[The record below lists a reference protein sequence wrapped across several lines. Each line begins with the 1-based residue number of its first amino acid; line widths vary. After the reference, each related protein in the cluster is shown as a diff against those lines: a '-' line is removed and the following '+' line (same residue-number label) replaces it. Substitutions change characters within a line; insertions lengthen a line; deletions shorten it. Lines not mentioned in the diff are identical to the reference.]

1 MKLPLFIAFRYLI
14 SKKKHNIINIIS
26 SISIAGITFGTMALI
41 IVLSVFNGFESL
53 IVSMFNAVNPD
64 LQITAVQGKTFTLD
78 SIQSQQIKKIKGI
91 VYYTEVI
98 EENVLLKY
106 NDKQHIAVIKGV
118 SNDFFRASS
127 LCDLTYNGS
136 CTVKEGNVDF
146 ALISSGVAVTLE
158 INLDNYINL
167 LGIYVPR
174 RGTTSVT
181 DPAKAF
187 SYKQIIPGGFF
198 ETKDAE
204 YDSKYFITDIG
215 FARSLLSYT
224 NEVSALEIGIDR
236 RYNVSDVKNEIIK
249 LLGKDFNVKNR
260 YEQQALMYKV
270 MKSEKW
276 AIFLI
281 LTFILIIAVF
291 NVIGTLTMLVL
302 EKKNDISVLWTLG
315 AEQSLLKKI
324 FFFEG
329 LLINFTGAIIG
340 IVAGGFICWLQQTY
354 GLIALENAQS
364 FVVESYPVKMKIFDF
379 GLVFCT
385 VMFIGAL
392 ASYLPV
398 RNLNIQKIERGK

>member
-53 IVSMFNAVNPD
+53 IVSMFNAINPD
-64 LQITAVQGKTFTLD
+64 LQITAIQGKTFVPD
-78 SIQSQQIKKIKGI
+78 SIQTAQIKKIKGV
-91 VYYTEVI
+91 VYYSEVI

-106 NDKQHIAVIKGV
+106 KDKQHIAVIKGV
-118 SNDFFRASS
+118 SKDFFKASS
-127 LCDLTYNGS
+127 VCDFIYNGS
-136 CTVKEGNVDF
+136 CAVKEGNVDF
-146 ALISSGVAVTLE
+146 ALISSGVAYTLE
-158 INLDNYINL
+158 VNIEDYLNL
-167 LGIYVPR
+167 LNIYVPR

-181 DPAKAF
+181 DPTKAF
-187 SYKQIIPGGFF
+187 NNKQIIPGGLF

-204 YDSKYFITDIG
+204 YDSKYFVTDIG
-215 FARSLLSYT
+215 FARALLSYT
-224 NEVSALEIGIDR
+224 KEVSALEIGIDN
-236 RYNVSDVKNEIIK
+236 RYSVSDVKNEIIK
-249 LLGKDFNVKNR
+249 ILGKNFSVKNR

-315 AEQSLLKKI
+315 ADQALLKKI
-324 FFFEG
+324 FFYEG
-329 LLINFTGAIIG
+329 LLINFTGAFTG
-340 IVAGGFICWLQQTY
+340 ILAGGVICWLQQTY
-354 GLIALENAQS
+354 GFIALENAQS
-364 FVVESYPVKMKIFDF
+364 FIVEAYPVKMKILDF
-379 GLVFCT
+379 GLVFFT
-385 VMFIGAL
+385 VLCIGAI
-392 ASYLPV
+392 ASFLPV
-398 RNLNIQKIERGK
+398 RNLRIQKIDRGK